1 MEVNIGEM
9 NSRMH
14 ITDAAS
20 PLSSEH
26 MEQIVRAVMTRLHE
40 ENQHRD
46 QVDSERCLSSS
57 VFKDSE

>member
-1 MEVNIGEM
+1 
-9 NSRMH
+9 MH

-57 VFKDSE
+57 VFKDPE